1 MTARAGWA
9 LVWALIFDALIFGA
23 QASAQQKDRPS
34 VVTTLTIF
42 AGTEKGAYRSRNWGL
57 DWEKLKH
64 PGLVGLGAVHSIF
77 PLGPRVYMG
86 GDGGLYVS
94 DDDGDTW
101 KRALGGTRVLTVLP
115 SRYPNVDPT
124 VFVGTSEGLVK
135 STDAGLTFR
144 VTAERGAAV
153 QRLEWPGPT
162 LVIATSAGLLFSED
176 AGATFRQ
183 AGETFPPGAVRSF
196 VLSSFFAVDPVL
208 FGGIEG
214 KGLARSADGGR
225 TWAPAGLEGE
235 TVTDLVWLGPFL
247 YAVGSGG
254 VQRSEDAGR
263 TWTPLVEGLGGRT
276 PSRIMFPLA
285 PAAGAEAFLA
295 TNDGAF
301 HTPDGGSHWNGPML
315 KGEAVL
321 CLATYPAPLAGTG
334 IGRR

>member
-1 MTARAGWA
+1 MRTPAAWA
-9 LVWALIFDALIFGA
+9 LAGVLLFEGLLRGT
-23 QASAQQKDRPS
+23 QASAQPKDRAP

-64 PGLVGLGAVHSIF
+64 PGLVGLGAVHSIV

-101 KRALGGTRVLTVLP
+101 KRALGGTRVLAVLP
-115 SRYPNVDPT
+115 SRYPNVDQT

-135 STDAGLTFR
+135 STDGGVTFR
-144 VTAERGAAV
+144 ITPERGAAV

-162 LVIATSAGLLFSED
+162 LVVATSAGLLFSED

-183 AGETFPPGAVRSF
+183 AGETLPAGAVRAF
-196 VLSSFFAVDPVL
+196 VLSSFFVVDPVL
-208 FGGIEG
+208 FAAVEG
-214 KGLARSADGGR
+214 KGLVRSADAGR
-225 TWAPAGLEGE
+225 TWAAAGLDGE

-247 YAVGSGG
+247 YAIGSGG
-254 VQRSEDAGR
+254 VKRSEDAGR
-263 TWTPLVEGLGGRT
+263 TWTPLVDGLAGRV
-276 PSRIMFPLA
+276 PSRVMFPLA
-285 PAAGAEAFLA
+285 PAAGSEAFLA
-295 TNDGAF
+295 TSDGAF

-321 CLATYPAPLAGTG
+321 CLATYPPPLASTG

>member
-1 MTARAGWA
+1 VTARTAWA
-9 LVWALIFDALIFGA
+9 LCAALVLGS
-23 QASAQQKDRPS
+23 QASAQPKDRPS

-57 DWEKLKH
+57 DWDKLKH
-64 PGLVGLGAVHSIF
+64 PGLVGLGAVHAIV

-86 GDGGLYVS
+86 GEGGLYVS

-101 KRALGGTRVLTVLP
+101 KRALAGTRVLSVLP
-115 SRYPNVDPT
+115 SRYPNVDRT

-135 STDAGLTFR
+135 SLDAGETFH
-144 VTAERGAAV
+144 TTTERGAAV
-153 QRLEWPGPT
+153 LRLEWPGPT
-162 LVIATSAGLLFSED
+162 FVVATARGLLFSED
-176 AGATFRQ
+176 AGSTFRQ
-183 AGETFPPGAVRSF
+183 AGDPFPPGAVRSF

-208 FGGIEG
+208 FAAIDGM
-214 KGLARSADGGR
+214 GLARSADKGR
-225 TWAPAGLEGE
+225 TWAPAGLAGQ

-247 YAVGSGG
+247 YAVGSAG
-254 VQRSEDAGR
+254 VHRSEDAGR
-263 TWTPLVEGLGGRT
+263 TWTQLVEGLGDRT

-285 PAAGAEAFLA
+285 PAAGSEAFLA

-315 KGEAVL
+315 KGENVL
-321 CLATYPAPLAGTG
+321 CLATYPPPLASTG

>member
-1 MTARAGWA
+1 MKPGVPAA
-9 LVWALIFDALIFGA
+9 LVAGLALAA
-23 QASAQQKDRPS
+23 AAPAEQKDRQA
-34 VVTTLTIF
+34 VVTSLTIF
-42 AGTEKGAYRSRNWGL
+42 AGTDQGAYRSRNWGL

-64 PGLVGLGAVHSIF
+64 PGLVGLGAVHSIL

-86 GDGGLYVS
+86 GEGGLYLS

-101 KRALGGTRVLTVLP
+101 KRALGGLPVLSVLA

-135 STDAGLTFR
+135 STDAGVTFR
-144 VTAERGAAV
+144 ATTERGAAI

-162 LVIATSAGLLFSED
+162 LVVATSGGLLFSED
-176 AGATFRQ
+176 AGANFRK
-183 AGETFPPGAVRSF
+183 AGEPFPPGAVRSF

-208 FGGIEG
+208 FAGVEG
-214 KGLARSADGGR
+214 MGLARSADAGR
-225 TWAPAGLEGE
+225 TWAPAGLAGE

-254 VQRSEDAGR
+254 VQRSEDAGK
-263 TWTPLVEGLGGRT
+263 TWTTLVEGLSGRT
-276 PSRIMFPLA
+276 PRRILFPLA

-295 TNDGAF
+295 TSDGAF
-301 HTPDGGSHWNGPML
+301 HTPDGGAHWNGPML
-315 KGEAVL
+315 KGQKVL
-321 CLATYPAPLAGTG
+321 CLATYPPPLGTTG

>member
-1 MTARAGWA
+1 MRTRGAWAVAG
-9 LVWALIFDALIFGA
+9 ALILAGPFRGT
-23 QASAQQKDRPS
+23 QASAQQKDRTQ

-57 DWEKLKH
+57 DWEKLRH
-64 PGLVGLGAVHSIF
+64 PGLVGLGAVHSIV

-86 GDGGLYVS
+86 ADGGLYVS

-101 KRALGGTRVLTVLP
+101 KRALGGTRVLAVLP
-115 SRYPNVDPT
+115 SRYPNVDQT

-144 VTAERGAAV
+144 VTPERGVPV
-153 QRLEWPGPT
+153 QRLEWPGPAF
-162 LVIATSAGLLFSED
+162 VVATSAGLLFSED
-176 AGATFRQ
+176 AGATFRK
-183 AGETFPPGAVRSF
+183 AGETLPPGPVRSF
-196 VLSSFFAVDPVL
+196 VLSSFFVVDPIL
-208 FGGIEG
+208 FAGVEG
-214 KGLARSADGGR
+214 TGLFRSADKGR
-225 TWAPAGLEGE
+225 TWAPAGLASQ

-254 VQRSEDAGR
+254 VQRTEDAGR
-263 TWTPLVEGLGGRT
+263 TWTALVEGLDGRV

-295 TNDGAF
+295 TSDGAF
-301 HTPDGGSHWNGPML
+301 HTPDGGSHWSGPML

-321 CLATYPAPLAGTG
+321 CLATYPPPLASTG